1 MKRNYTFI
9 LLLVC
14 AFASAQN
21 INDVLRLSGEGSYG
35 TARFQGLNGAF
46 GALGGDM
53 SSLNIN
59 PAGSAVFNNS
69 LLSLTG
75 SNYNIKND
83 SRYFNGSRSTSL
95 NSLDLNQVG
104 GVFVFKSTN
113 SNSPWRK
120 LALAFNY
127 DLVKNFDDDLLVSG
141 NSDQGIDN
149 YFLDLANGVPF
160 GPLLIQDGEYIEEAY
175 LDIGSTLG
183 FVDQQAF
190 LGYYGGIIDPV
201 DFSDDNNTDYI
212 SNAKYGTVNQDYSQ
226 ITTGYNSKFTAN
238 LASQYGDN
246 LYLGASLNIHSV
258 FLDKLTQLSERGFDT
273 DSEIQT
279 ITFDNLLRTQLS
291 ERGFDADSEIQTIT
305 FDNLLRTQGN
315 GFSFSLGAIGKLNEN
330 FRIGGSYQSPTWYN
344 LSDETSQKIYSDL
357 ADSDISFINF
367 NIINI
372 YEDYTIK
379 IPGKLTGSLAMIFG
393 KNGLL
398 SFDYSY
404 QDMSKAE
411 LRPGSDPSFASEND
425 FISDKL
431 STVSTFRLGGE
442 YRIEALSLRAGYRFE
457 QSPYANGGTIGDLN
471 GYSGGIGYNFGGSR
485 LDLSYNY
492 STQDI
497 NKQLFDVGLPT
508 PASITN
514 KNSVVSLGYTLN
526 F

>member
-160 GPLLIQDGEYIEEAY
+160 EPLLIQDGEYIEEAY

-226 ITTGYNSKFTAN
+226 STTGYNSKFTAN

-273 DSEIQT
+273 
-279 ITFDNLLRTQLS
+279 
-291 ERGFDADSEIQTIT
+291 DSEIQTIT

>member
-9 LLLVC
+9 LILVC

-35 TARFQGLNGAF
+35 SARFQGLNGAF
-46 GALGGDM
+46 GALGGDL
-53 SSLNIN
+53 SALNVN

-75 SNYNIKND
+75 SNYNVKND
-83 SRYFNGSRSTSL
+83 ATYFNGSSSASL
-95 NSLDLNQVG
+95 NSFDLNQIG

-113 SNSPWRK
+113 DSSPWRK
-120 LALAFNY
+120 VTLAFNY
-127 DLVKNFDDDLLVSG
+127 DLIKNFDDDLFVSG
-141 NSDQGIDN
+141 NSNQGIDN

-160 GPLLIQDGEYIEEAY
+160 GPLLVQDDEFIEEAY
-175 LDIGSTLG
+175 LDIGSNLG

-212 SNAKYGTVNQDYSQ
+212 SNAQYSNVNQNYSQ
-226 ITTGYNSKFTAN
+226 SSSGYNSKFTAN

-246 LYLGASLNIHSV
+246 LYLGASMNIHSV
-258 FLDKLTQLSERGFDT
+258 FLDKLTQLT
-273 DSEIQT
+273 
-279 ITFDNLLRTQLS
+279 

-305 FDNLLRTQGN
+305 FDNFLRTQGS
-315 GFSFSLGAIGKLNEN
+315 GFSFSAGAIGKLNET
-330 FRIGGSYQSPTWYN
+330 FRIGGSYQSPTWYK
-344 LSDETSQKIYSDL
+344 LSDETSQRINSDL

-367 NIINI
+367 NIINL

-379 IPGKLTGSLAMIFG
+379 IPAKLTGSLAIIFG
-393 KNGLL
+393 QDGLI
-398 SFDYSY
+398 SFDYGY

-411 LRPGSDPSFASEND
+411 LRPASDPSFAAENNL
-425 FISDKL
+425 ISDKL

-442 YRIEALSLRAGYRFE
+442 YRIAALSLRAGYRFE

-492 STQDI
+492 ATQDI
-497 NKQLFDVGLPT
+497 NKQLYDVGLPT

>member
-14 AFASAQN
+14 AFASGQN
-21 INDVLRLSGEGSYG
+21 INDVLRLSGENSYG

-53 SSLNIN
+53 SSLNVN

-69 LLSLTG
+69 LFSVTG
-75 SNYNIKND
+75 SNYNAKND
-83 SRYFNGSRSTSL
+83 ALYFNGSSQASL
-95 NSLDLNQVG
+95 NSVDINQVG

-113 SNSPWRK
+113 NNTEWKKIS
-120 LALAFNY
+120 LAFNY
-127 DLVKNFDDDLLVSG
+127 DLVKNFDDELYVTG
-141 NSDQGIDN
+141 NSNQGIDN
-149 YFLDLANGVPF
+149 YFLDYANGVPF

-175 LDIGSTLG
+175 LDIGATLG

-212 SNAKYGTVNQDYSQ
+212 SNAKYSSVNQQYSQ
-226 ITTGYNSKFTAN
+226 STAGYNSKFTAN

-246 LYLGASLNIHSV
+246 LYLGASLNFHSV
-258 FLDKLTQLSERGFDT
+258 FFDKLSQLTERGFDS

-279 ITFDNLLRTQLS
+279 ITFDNLLRT
-291 ERGFDADSEIQTIT
+291 EG
-305 FDNLLRTQGN
+305 G

-344 LSDETSQKIYSDL
+344 LTDETSQKINSDL

-367 NIINI
+367 NVVNI
-372 YEDYTIK
+372 FEDYTIK
-379 IPGKLTGSLAMIFG
+379 IPEKLTGSLAIIFG
-393 KNGLL
+393 RQGLI

-411 LRPGSDPSFASEND
+411 LRPNSDPSFAAENNY
-425 FISDKL
+425 ISDKL
-431 STVSTFRLGGE
+431 SAVSTFKLGGE
-442 YRIEALSLRAGYRFE
+442 YRIDAVSLRAGYRFE

-492 STQDI
+492 ATQDTD
-497 NKQLFDVGLPT
+497 KYLYDSGLPT
-508 PASITN
+508 AAAITN
-514 KNSVVSLGYTLN
+514 KNTVVSLGYTLN

>member
-9 LLLVC
+9 LLLLC

-21 INDVLRLSGEGSYG
+21 INDVLRLGGEGSYG

-46 GALGGDM
+46 GALGGDL

-75 SNYNIKND
+75 SNYNVKND
-83 SRYFNGSRSTSL
+83 SRYFNGSSSASL

-104 GVFVFKSTN
+104 GVFVFKSTGN
-113 SNSPWRK
+113 GSPWK
-120 LALAFNY
+120 KFALAFNY
-127 DLVKNFDDDLLVSG
+127 DMIKNFDDDLFVSG

-149 YFLDLANGVPF
+149 YFLNLADGVPF
-160 GPLLIQDGEYIEEAY
+160 GPLLIQDDEFIEEAY
-175 LDIGSTLG
+175 LDIGASLG

-201 DFSDDNNTDYI
+201 DFEDDNNTDYI
-212 SNAKYGTVNQDYSQ
+212 SNAGYSNVIQDYSQ
-226 ITTGYNSKFTAN
+226 TTTGYNSKFTAN
-238 LASQYGDN
+238 LASQYGDH

-273 DSEIQT
+273 GSEIQS
-279 ITFDNLLRTQLS
+279 IS
-291 ERGFDADSEIQTIT
+291 

-315 GFSFSLGAIGKLNEN
+315 GFSFSLGAIGKLTEY

-357 ADSDISFINF
+357 ADSDISYINF
-367 NIINI
+367 NIINVF
-372 YEDYTIK
+372 EDYTIK
-379 IPGKLTGSLAMIFG
+379 IPGKLTGSLAMVFG
-393 KNGLL
+393 QNGLI

-425 FISDKL
+425 YISNTL

-497 NKQLFDVGLPT
+497 SKQLFDVGLPT
-508 PASITN
+508 PANITN

>member
-21 INDVLRLSGEGSYG
+21 INDVLRLSGEGTYG

-46 GALGGDM
+46 GALGGDL
-53 SSLNIN
+53 SALNVN

-104 GVFVFKSTN
+104 GVFVFKSTSN
-113 SNSPWRK
+113 NSPWRK
-120 LALAFNY
+120 IALAFNY

-160 GPLLIQDGEYIEEAY
+160 GPLLIQDGEFIEEAY
-175 LDIGSTLG
+175 LDIGATLG

-212 SNAKYGTVNQDYSQ
+212 SNAIYNTVNQDYSQ
-226 ITTGYNSKFTAN
+226 STTGYNSKFTAN

-246 LYLGASLNIHSV
+246 LYLGASINIHSIL
-258 FLDKLTQLSERGFDT
+258 LDKLTQLSERGFNAE
-273 DSEIQT
+273 SEIQ
-279 ITFDNLLRTQLS
+279 N
-291 ERGFDADSEIQTIT
+291 IT

-315 GFSFSLGAIGKLNEN
+315 GFSFSLGALGKLNEN

-344 LSDETSQKIYSDL
+344 LSDETSQRIYSDL

-367 NIINI
+367 NIINV

-393 KNGLL
+393 KDGLL

-411 LRPGSDPSFASEND
+411 LRPGSDPSFASENE

-431 STVSTFRLGGE
+431 SAVSTFRLGGE

-457 QSPYANGGTIGDLN
+457 QSPYASGNTIGDLN

-497 NKQLFDVGLPT
+497 SKQLFDVGLPT

-514 KNSVVSLGYTLN
+514 KNSVISLGYTLN

>member
-9 LLLVC
+9 LLLLC

-21 INDVLRLSGEGSYG
+21 INDVLRLGGEGSYG

-46 GALGGDM
+46 GALGGDL

-75 SNYNIKND
+75 SNYNVKND
-83 SRYFNGSRSTSL
+83 SRYFNGSSSASL

-104 GVFVFKSTN
+104 GVFVFKSTGN
-113 SNSPWRK
+113 GSPWK
-120 LALAFNY
+120 KFALAFNY
-127 DLVKNFDDDLLVSG
+127 DMIKNFDDDLFVTG

-149 YFLDLANGVPF
+149 YFLNLADGVPF
-160 GPLLIQDGEYIEEAY
+160 GPLLIQDDEFIEEAY
-175 LDIGSTLG
+175 LDIGASLG

-201 DFSDDNNTDYI
+201 DFEDDNNTDYI
-212 SNAKYGTVNQDYSQ
+212 SNAGYSNVIQDYSQ
-226 ITTGYNSKFTAN
+226 TTTGYNSKFTAN
-238 LASQYGDN
+238 LASQYGDH

-258 FLDKLTQLSERGFDT
+258 FLDKLTQLSERGFDAG
-273 DSEIQT
+273 SEIQS
-279 ITFDNLLRTQLS
+279 IS
-291 ERGFDADSEIQTIT
+291 

-315 GFSFSLGAIGKLNEN
+315 GFSFSLGAIGKLTEY

-357 ADSDISFINF
+357 ADSDISYINF
-367 NIINI
+367 NIINVF
-372 YEDYTIK
+372 EDYTIK
-379 IPGKLTGSLAMIFG
+379 IPGKLTGSLAMVFG
-393 KNGLL
+393 QNGLI

-425 FISDKL
+425 YISNTL

-497 NKQLFDVGLPT
+497 SKQLFDVGLPT
-508 PASITN
+508 PANITN

>member
-1 MKRNYTFI
+1 MKRKYTFI

-21 INDVLRLSGEGSYG
+21 INDVLRLNGESSYG

-46 GALGGDM
+46 GALGGDL

-75 SNYNIKND
+75 SNYNVKND
-83 SRYFNGSRSTSL
+83 AGYFNGSSSTTL

-113 SNSPWRK
+113 SNSPWKK

-127 DLVKNFDDDLLVSG
+127 DLIKNFDDDLFVSG

-160 GPLLIQDGEYIEEAY
+160 GPLLIQDGEFIEEAY
-175 LDIGSTLG
+175 LDIGASLG

-201 DFSDDNNTDYI
+201 DFEDDNNTDYI
-212 SNAKYGTVNQDYSQ
+212 SNAQYSTLNQNYSQ
-226 ITTGYNSKFTAN
+226 STSGYNSKFTAN

-258 FLDKLTQLSERGFDT
+258 FMDKLTQLSERGFDSN
-273 DSEIQT
+273 SEIQE
-279 ITFDNLLRTQLS
+279 ITFDN
-291 ERGFDADSEIQTIT
+291 F
-305 FDNLLRTQGN
+305 LRTQGS

-344 LSDETSQKIYSDL
+344 LSDETSQRIYSDL

-367 NIINI
+367 NIVNI
-372 YEDYTIK
+372 FEDYTIK

-393 KNGLL
+393 RDGLI

-411 LRPGSDPSFASEND
+411 LRPTSDPSFALEND

-442 YRIEALSLRAGYRFE
+442 YRIEALSLRGGYRFE
-457 QSPYANGGTIGDLN
+457 QSPYASGGTIGDLN

>member
-21 INDVLRLSGEGSYG
+21 INDVLRLNGEGSYG

-46 GALGGDM
+46 GALGGDL
-53 SSLNIN
+53 SSLNVN

-75 SNYNIKND
+75 SNYNTKND
-83 SRYFNGSRSTSL
+83 ARYFNSSTSTNL
-95 NSLDLNQVG
+95 NSLDLNQIG
-104 GVFVFKSTN
+104 GVFVFKST
-113 SNSPWRK
+113 STSSPWKK

-127 DLVKNFDDDLLVSG
+127 DLIKNFDDDLFVSG
-141 NSDQGIDN
+141 NSNQGIDN
-149 YFLDLANGVPF
+149 YFWDLADGVPF
-160 GPLLIQDGEYIEEAY
+160 GPLLIQDDEFIEEAY
-175 LDIGSTLG
+175 LDIGATLG

-190 LGYYGGIIDPV
+190 LGYYSGILDPV
-201 DFSDDNNTDYI
+201 DFSDDNNTAYI
-212 SNAKYGTVNQDYSQ
+212 SNAKYSTIDQDYSQ
-226 ITTGYNSKFTAN
+226 STTGYNSKFTAN

-246 LYLGASLNIHSV
+246 LYLGASLNVHSV
-258 FLDKLTQLSERGFDT
+258 FLDKLTQLSERGFDG
-273 DSEIQT
+273 DSEIQN
-279 ITFDNLLRTQLS
+279 ITFDN
-291 ERGFDADSEIQTIT
+291 F
-305 FDNLLRTQGN
+305 LRTQGT
-315 GFSFSLGAIGKLNEN
+315 GFSLSLGAIGKLNEN
-330 FRIGGSYQSPTWYN
+330 FRIGGSYQTPTWYN

-357 ADSDISFINF
+357 AASDISYINF
-367 NIINI
+367 NIVNI

-393 KNGLL
+393 QDGLI

-425 FISDKL
+425 YISDKL
-431 STVSTFRLGGE
+431 STVSTFRVGGE

-497 NKQLFDVGLPT
+497 NKLLFDVGLPT

-514 KNSVVSLGYTLN
+514 KNSVISLGYTLN

>member
-46 GALGGDM
+46 GALGGDL
-53 SSLNIN
+53 SSLNVN

-75 SNYNIKND
+75 SNYNTKND
-83 SRYFNGSRSTSL
+83 ARYFNGSTSTNL
-95 NSLDLNQVG
+95 NSLDLNQIG
-104 GVFVFKSTN
+104 GVFVFKST
-113 SNSPWRK
+113 STSSPWKK

-127 DLVKNFDDDLLVSG
+127 DLIKNFDDDLFVSG
-141 NSDQGIDN
+141 NSNQGIDN
-149 YFLDLANGVPF
+149 YFLNMADGVPF
-160 GPLLIQDGEYIEEAY
+160 GPLLIQDDEFIEEAY
-175 LDIGSTLG
+175 LDIGATLG

-190 LGYYGGIIDPV
+190 LGYYSGILDPV
-201 DFSDDNNTDYI
+201 DFSDDNNTAYI
-212 SNAKYGTVNQDYSQ
+212 SNAKYSTIDQDYSQ
-226 ITTGYNSKFTAN
+226 STTGYNSKFTAN

-246 LYLGASLNIHSV
+246 LYLGASLNVHSV
-258 FLDKLTQLSERGFDT
+258 FLDKLTQLSERGFD
-273 DSEIQT
+273 
-279 ITFDNLLRTQLS
+279 
-291 ERGFDADSEIQTIT
+291 ADSEIQNIT
-305 FDNLLRTQGN
+305 FDNFLRTQGT
-315 GFSFSLGAIGKLNEN
+315 GFSLSLGAIGKLNEN
-330 FRIGGSYQSPTWYN
+330 FRIGGSYQTPTWYN

-357 ADSDISFINF
+357 AASDISYINF
-367 NIINI
+367 NIVNI

-393 KNGLL
+393 QDGLI

-425 FISDKL
+425 YISDKL
-431 STVSTFRLGGE
+431 STVSTFRVGGE

-514 KNSVVSLGYTLN
+514 KNSVISLGYTLN

>member
-9 LLLVC
+9 LLLLC

-21 INDVLRLSGEGSYG
+21 INDVLRLGGEGSYG

-46 GALGGDM
+46 GALGGDL

-75 SNYNIKND
+75 SNYNVKND
-83 SRYFNGSRSTSL
+83 SRYFNGSSSASL

-104 GVFVFKSTN
+104 GVFVFKSTGN
-113 SNSPWRK
+113 GSPWK
-120 LALAFNY
+120 KFALAFNY
-127 DLVKNFDDDLLVSG
+127 DMIKNFDDDLFVTG

-149 YFLDLANGVPF
+149 YFLNLANGVPF
-160 GPLLIQDGEYIEEAY
+160 GPLLIQDDEFIEEAY
-175 LDIGSTLG
+175 LDIGASLG

-201 DFSDDNNTDYI
+201 DFEDDNNTDYI
-212 SNAKYGTVNQDYSQ
+212 SNAGYSNLIQDYSQ
-226 ITTGYNSKFTAN
+226 TTMGYNSKFTAN
-238 LASQYGDN
+238 LASQYGDH
-246 LYLGASLNIHSV
+246 LYLGASLNVHSV
-258 FLDKLTQLSERGFDT
+258 FLDKLTQLSERGFDAG
-273 DSEIQT
+273 SEIQS
-279 ITFDNLLRTQLS
+279 IS
-291 ERGFDADSEIQTIT
+291 

-315 GFSFSLGAIGKLNEN
+315 GFSFSLGAIGKLTEY

-357 ADSDISFINF
+357 ADSDISYINF
-367 NIINI
+367 NIINVF
-372 YEDYTIK
+372 EDYTIK
-379 IPGKLTGSLAMIFG
+379 IPGKLTGSLAMVFG
-393 KNGLL
+393 QNGLI

-425 FISDKL
+425 YISNTL

-442 YRIEALSLRAGYRFE
+442 YRIKALSLRAGYRFE

-485 LDLSYNY
+485 LDLSYNH

-497 NKQLFDVGLPT
+497 SKQLFDVGLPT
-508 PASITN
+508 PANITN

>member
-1 MKRNYTFI
+1 M
-9 LLLVC
+9 
-14 AFASAQN
+14 
-21 INDVLRLSGEGSYG
+21 
-35 TARFQGLNGAF
+35 
-46 GALGGDM
+46 
-53 SSLNIN
+53 
-59 PAGSAVFNNS
+59 
-69 LLSLTG
+69 
-75 SNYNIKND
+75 
-83 SRYFNGSRSTSL
+83 
-95 NSLDLNQVG
+95 
-104 GVFVFKSTN
+104 
-113 SNSPWRK
+113 
-120 LALAFNY
+120 
-127 DLVKNFDDDLLVSG
+127 
-141 NSDQGIDN
+141 
-149 YFLDLANGVPF
+149 
-160 GPLLIQDGEYIEEAY
+160 
-175 LDIGSTLG
+175 
-183 FVDQQAF
+183 
-190 LGYYGGIIDPV
+190 
-201 DFSDDNNTDYI
+201 
-212 SNAKYGTVNQDYSQ
+212 
-226 ITTGYNSKFTAN
+226 
-238 LASQYGDN
+238 
-246 LYLGASLNIHSV
+246 
-258 FLDKLTQLSERGFDT
+258 
-273 DSEIQT
+273 
-279 ITFDNLLRTQLS
+279 
-291 ERGFDADSEIQTIT
+291 
-305 FDNLLRTQGN
+305 
-315 GFSFSLGAIGKLNEN
+315 GAIGKLNEN

>member
-46 GALGGDM
+46 GALGGDL
-53 SSLNIN
+53 SALNVN

-113 SNSPWRK
+113 NNSPWRK
-120 LALAFNY
+120 IALAFNY
-127 DLVKNFDDDLLVSG
+127 DLIKNFDDDLLVSG
-141 NSDQGIDN
+141 SSDQGIDN

-175 LDIGSTLG
+175 LDIGATLG

-212 SNAKYGTVNQDYSQ
+212 SNAIYSNVNQDYSQ
-226 ITTGYNSKFTAN
+226 STTGYNSKFTAN

-258 FLDKLTQLSERGFDT
+258 FLDKLTQLSERGFNAE
-273 DSEIQT
+273 SEIQ
-279 ITFDNLLRTQLS
+279 S
-291 ERGFDADSEIQTIT
+291 IT

-344 LSDETSQKIYSDL
+344 LSDETSQRIYSDL

-367 NIINI
+367 NIINV

-393 KNGLL
+393 KDGLL

-411 LRPGSDPSFASEND
+411 LRPGSDPSFASENEY
-425 FISDKL
+425 ISDKL
-431 STVSTFRLGGE
+431 SAVSTFRLGGE

-457 QSPYANGGTIGDLN
+457 QSPYASGNTIGDLN

>member
-21 INDVLRLSGEGSYG
+21 INDVLRLNAESSYG

-46 GALGGDM
+46 GALGGDL

-75 SNYNIKND
+75 SNYNVKND
-83 SRYFNGSRSTSL
+83 AGYFNGSSSTTL

-113 SNSPWRK
+113 SNSPWKK
-120 LALAFNY
+120 LALALNY
-127 DLVKNFDDDLLVSG
+127 DLIKNFDDDLLVSG

-149 YFLDLANGVPF
+149 YFLNLSGGVPF
-160 GPLLIQDGEYIEEAY
+160 GPLLIQDGEFIEEAY
-175 LDIGSTLG
+175 LDIGASLG

-190 LGYYGGIIDPV
+190 LGYYGGIIDPL
-201 DFSDDNNTDYI
+201 DFDDDNNTDYI
-212 SNAKYGTVNQDYSQ
+212 SNAKYSTVNQNYSQ
-226 ITTGYNSKFTAN
+226 STTGYNSKFTAN
-238 LASQYGDN
+238 LASQYGEN
-246 LYLGASLNIHSV
+246 IYLGASLNIHNV
-258 FLDKLTQLSERGFDT
+258 FMDKLTQLSERGFDS
-273 DSEIQT
+273 DSEIQE
-279 ITFDNLLRTQLS
+279 ITFDN
-291 ERGFDADSEIQTIT
+291 F
-305 FDNLLRTQGN
+305 LRTQGS

-344 LSDETSQKIYSDL
+344 LSDETSQRIYSDL

-367 NIINI
+367 NIINVF
-372 YEDYTIK
+372 EDYTIK

-393 KNGLL
+393 RDGLI

-442 YRIEALSLRAGYRFE
+442 YRIEALSVRAGYRFE

-471 GYSGGIGYNFGGSR
+471 GYSGGIGFNFGGSR
-485 LDLSYNY
+485 LDLSYNF

-497 NKQLFDVGLPT
+497 NKQLFDAGLPT
-508 PASITN
+508 PANITN

>member
-226 ITTGYNSKFTAN
+226 STTGYNSKFTAN

-258 FLDKLTQLSERGFDT
+258 FLDKL
-273 DSEIQT
+273 
-279 ITFDNLLRTQLS
+279 TQLS

-492 STQDI
+492 SAQDI

-508 PASITN
+508 PAIITN

>member
-9 LLLVC
+9 LLLLC

-21 INDVLRLSGEGSYG
+21 INDVLRLGGEGSYG

-46 GALGGDM
+46 GALGGDL

-75 SNYNIKND
+75 SNYNVKND
-83 SRYFNGSRSTSL
+83 SRYFNGSGSTSL
-95 NSLDLNQVG
+95 NSLDLNQIG
-104 GVFVFKSTN
+104 GVFVFKST
-113 SNSPWRK
+113 SNGSPWKK

-127 DLVKNFDDDLLVSG
+127 DMINNFDDDLFVTG

-149 YFLDLANGVPF
+149 YFLNLANGVPF
-160 GPLLIQDGEYIEEAY
+160 GPLLIQDDEFIEEAY
-175 LDIGSTLG
+175 LDIGANLG

-201 DFSDDNNTDYI
+201 DFEDDNNTDYI
-212 SNAKYGTVNQDYSQ
+212 SNAKYSNVIQDYSQ
-226 ITTGYNSKFTAN
+226 TTSGYNGKFTAN
-238 LASQYGDN
+238 LATQYGDN

-273 DSEIQT
+273 DSEIQS
-279 ITFDNLLRTQLS
+279 IS
-291 ERGFDADSEIQTIT
+291 

-315 GFSFSLGAIGKLNEN
+315 GFSFSLGAIGKLTEF

-367 NIINI
+367 NIINVF
-372 YEDYTIK
+372 EDYTIK

-393 KNGLL
+393 QNGLI

-425 FISDKL
+425 YISNTL

-508 PASITN
+508 PANITN

>member
-1 MKRNYTFI
+1 
-9 LLLVC
+9 
-14 AFASAQN
+14 
-21 INDVLRLSGEGSYG
+21 
-35 TARFQGLNGAF
+35 
-46 GALGGDM
+46 LGGDL

-75 SNYNIKND
+75 SNYNVKND
-83 SRYFNGSRSTSL
+83 SRYFNSSASASL

-113 SNSPWRK
+113 SGSPWRK

-127 DLVKNFDDDLLVSG
+127 DMIKNFDDDLFVTG

-149 YFLDLANGVPF
+149 YFLNMANGVPF
-160 GPLLIQDGEYIEEAY
+160 GPLLIQDDEFIEEAY
-175 LDIGSTLG
+175 LDIGASLG

-201 DFSDDNNTDYI
+201 DFEDDNNTDYI
-212 SNAKYGTVNQDYSQ
+212 SNAGYSNVIQDYSQ
-226 ITTGYNSKFTAN
+226 TTSGYNSKFTAN

-258 FLDKLTQLSERGFDT
+258 FLDKLTQLSERGFDAG
-273 DSEIQT
+273 SEIQS
-279 ITFDNLLRTQLS
+279 IS
-291 ERGFDADSEIQTIT
+291 

-315 GFSFSLGAIGKLNEN
+315 GFSFSLGAIGKLTEF

-344 LSDETSQKIYSDL
+344 LSDETSQQIYSDL
-357 ADSDISFINF
+357 ADSDISYINF
-367 NIINI
+367 NIINVF
-372 YEDYTIK
+372 EEYTIK
-379 IPGKLTGSLAMIFG
+379 LPGKLTGSLAMIFG
-393 KNGLL
+393 QNGLI

-425 FISDKL
+425 YISNTL

-442 YRIEALSLRAGYRFE
+442 YRIKALSLRAGYRFE

-485 LDLSYNY
+485 LDLSYNH

-497 NKQLFDVGLPT
+497 SKQLFDVGLPT
-508 PASITN
+508 PANITN

>member
-21 INDVLRLSGEGSYG
+21 INDVLRLNAESSYG

-46 GALGGDM
+46 GALGGDL
-53 SSLNIN
+53 SSLNVN

-75 SNYNIKND
+75 SNYNVKND
-83 SRYFNGSRSTSL
+83 AGYYNGNSSTSL

-104 GVFVFKSTN
+104 GVFVFKSTD
-113 SNSPWRK
+113 SNSPWKK

-127 DLVKNFDDDLLVSG
+127 DLIKNFDEDLFVAG

-160 GPLLIQDGEYIEEAY
+160 GPLLIQDGEFIEEAY
-175 LDIGSTLG
+175 LDIGASLG

-201 DFSDDNNTDYI
+201 DFLDDNNTDYI
-212 SNAKYGTVNQDYSQ
+212 SNAKYGTVNQNYSQ
-226 ITTGYNSKFTAN
+226 STSGYNSKFTAN

-246 LYLGASLNIHSV
+246 IYLGASLNIHSV
-258 FLDKLTQLSERGFDT
+258 FMDKLTQ
-273 DSEIQT
+273 I
-279 ITFDNLLRTQLS
+279 S

-305 FDNLLRTQGN
+305 FDNFLRTQGN

-330 FRIGGSYQSPTWYN
+330 FRIGGSYQSPTWYQ
-344 LSDETSQKIYSDL
+344 LSDETSQKINSDL

-367 NIINI
+367 NIINVF
-372 YEDYTIK
+372 EDYTIK

-393 KNGLL
+393 RDGLI

>member
-9 LLLVC
+9 LLLLC

-21 INDVLRLSGEGSYG
+21 INDVLRLGGEGSYG

-46 GALGGDM
+46 GALGGDL

-75 SNYNIKND
+75 SNYNVKND
-83 SRYFNGSRSTSL
+83 SRYFNGSSSASL

-104 GVFVFKSTN
+104 GVFVFKSTGN
-113 SNSPWRK
+113 GSPWK
-120 LALAFNY
+120 KFALAFNY
-127 DLVKNFDDDLLVSG
+127 DMIKNFDDDLFVTG

-149 YFLDLANGVPF
+149 YFLNLANGVPF
-160 GPLLIQDGEYIEEAY
+160 GPLLIQDDEFIEEAY
-175 LDIGSTLG
+175 LDIGASLG

-201 DFSDDNNTDYI
+201 DFEDDNNTDYI
-212 SNAKYGTVNQDYSQ
+212 SNAGYSNVIQDYSQ
-226 ITTGYNSKFTAN
+226 TTTGYNSKFTAN
-238 LASQYGDN
+238 LASQYGDH
-246 LYLGASLNIHSV
+246 LYLGASLNVHSV
-258 FLDKLTQLSERGFDT
+258 FLDKLTQLSERGFDAG
-273 DSEIQT
+273 SEIQS
-279 ITFDNLLRTQLS
+279 IS
-291 ERGFDADSEIQTIT
+291 

-315 GFSFSLGAIGKLNEN
+315 GFSFSLGAIGKLTEY

-357 ADSDISFINF
+357 ADSDISYINF
-367 NIINI
+367 NIINVF
-372 YEDYTIK
+372 EDYTIK
-379 IPGKLTGSLAMIFG
+379 IPGKLTGSLAMVFG
-393 KNGLL
+393 QNGLI

-425 FISDKL
+425 YISNTL

-497 NKQLFDVGLPT
+497 SKQLFDVGLPT
-508 PASITN
+508 PANITN

>member
-21 INDVLRLSGEGSYG
+21 INDVLRLGGEGSYG

-75 SNYNIKND
+75 SNYNTKND
-83 SRYFNGSRSTSL
+83 SRYFNTNSSTSL

-113 SNSPWRK
+113 TSSPWRK

-127 DLVKNFDDDLLVSG
+127 DLIKNFDDDLFVSG
-141 NSDQGIDN
+141 NSNQGIDN

-160 GPLLIQDGEYIEEAY
+160 GPLLIQDDEYIEEAY

-201 DFSDDNNTDYI
+201 NFSDDNNTNYI
-212 SNAKYGTVNQDYSQ
+212 SNAKYSTLNQDYSQ
-226 ITTGYNSKFTAN
+226 STTGYNSKFTAN

-258 FLDKLTQLSERGFDT
+258 FLDKLTQLSERGFDS
-273 DSEIQT
+273 DSEIQ
-279 ITFDNLLRTQLS
+279 
-291 ERGFDADSEIQTIT
+291 
-305 FDNLLRTQGN
+305 
-315 GFSFSLGAIGKLNEN
+315 
-330 FRIGGSYQSPTWYN
+330 
-344 LSDETSQKIYSDL
+344 TSQKIYSDL

-367 NIINI
+367 NIINVF
-372 YEDYTIK
+372 EDYTIK
-379 IPGKLTGSLAMIFG
+379 IPGKLTGSIAMIFG
-393 KNGLL
+393 QDGLI

-411 LRPGSDPSFASEND
+411 LRPGSDPSFASENNY
-425 FISDKL
+425 ISDKL

-497 NKQLFDVGLPT
+497 NKQLFDVGLST

>member
-9 LLLVC
+9 LLLLC

-21 INDVLRLSGEGSYG
+21 INDVLRLGGEGSYG

-46 GALGGDM
+46 GALGGDL

-75 SNYNIKND
+75 SNYNVKND
-83 SRYFNGSRSTSL
+83 SRYFNGSSSASL

-104 GVFVFKSTN
+104 GVFVFKSTGN
-113 SNSPWRK
+113 GSPWK
-120 LALAFNY
+120 KFALAFNY
-127 DLVKNFDDDLLVSG
+127 DMIKNFDDDLFVTG

-149 YFLDLANGVPF
+149 YFLNLANGVPF
-160 GPLLIQDGEYIEEAY
+160 GPLLIQDDEFIEEAY
-175 LDIGSTLG
+175 LDIGASLG

-201 DFSDDNNTDYI
+201 DFEDDNNTDYI
-212 SNAKYGTVNQDYSQ
+212 SNAGYSNVIQDYSQ
-226 ITTGYNSKFTAN
+226 TTTGYNSKFTAN
-238 LASQYGDN
+238 LASQYGDH

-258 FLDKLTQLSERGFDT
+258 FLDKLTQLSERGFDAG
-273 DSEIQT
+273 SEIQS
-279 ITFDNLLRTQLS
+279 IS
-291 ERGFDADSEIQTIT
+291 

-315 GFSFSLGAIGKLNEN
+315 GFSFSLGAIGKLTEY

-357 ADSDISFINF
+357 ADSDISYINF
-367 NIINI
+367 NIINVF
-372 YEDYTIK
+372 EDYTIK
-379 IPGKLTGSLAMIFG
+379 IPGKLTGSLAMVFG
-393 KNGLL
+393 QNGLI

-425 FISDKL
+425 YISNTL

-497 NKQLFDVGLPT
+497 SKQLFDVGLPT
-508 PASITN
+508 PANITN

>member
-9 LLLVC
+9 LLLLC

-21 INDVLRLSGEGSYG
+21 INDVLRLGGEGSYG

-46 GALGGDM
+46 GALGGDL

-75 SNYNIKND
+75 SNYNVKND
-83 SRYFNGSRSTSL
+83 SRYFNGSSSASL

-104 GVFVFKSTN
+104 GVFVFKSTGN
-113 SNSPWRK
+113 GSPWK
-120 LALAFNY
+120 KFALAFNY
-127 DLVKNFDDDLLVSG
+127 DMIKNFDDDLFVTG

-149 YFLDLANGVPF
+149 YFLNLADGVPF
-160 GPLLIQDGEYIEEAY
+160 GPLLIQDDEFIEEAY
-175 LDIGSTLG
+175 LDIGASLG

-201 DFSDDNNTDYI
+201 DFEDDNNTDYI
-212 SNAKYGTVNQDYSQ
+212 SNAGYSNVIQDYSQ
-226 ITTGYNSKFTAN
+226 TTTGYNSKFTAN
-238 LASQYGDN
+238 LASQYGDH

-273 DSEIQT
+273 GSEIQS
-279 ITFDNLLRTQLS
+279 IS
-291 ERGFDADSEIQTIT
+291 

-315 GFSFSLGAIGKLNEN
+315 GFSFSLGAIGKLTEY

-357 ADSDISFINF
+357 ADSDISYINF
-367 NIINI
+367 NIINVF
-372 YEDYTIK
+372 EDYTIK
-379 IPGKLTGSLAMIFG
+379 IPGKLTGSLAMVFG
-393 KNGLL
+393 QNGLI

-425 FISDKL
+425 YISNTL

-497 NKQLFDVGLPT
+497 SKQLFDVGLPT
-508 PASITN
+508 PANITN